1 MKRLKSVQQHPE
13 VTNSLAKEG
22 TIHALLQNR
31 KIGRITERNLKMFD
45 DAAAGSAPVLDK
57 EMSEILAP
65 SDNVERSTR
74 VHQWTQDSPGVDAST
89 PKQLP

>member
-1 MKRLKSVQQHPE
+1 M
-13 VTNSLAKEG
+13 AKEG
-22 TIHALLQNR
+22 TIHALVQYR